1 MEVRAW
7 LLEPFLLMQTGLHWT
22 LLGSAGSPQCEVTSK
37 TLFASSHRF
46 GALEEAQIW
55 IRSFS
60 YSLIPLSVHPSL
72 RSVPHSAAE

>member
-37 TLFASSHRF
+37 T
-46 GALEEAQIW
+46 G
-55 IRSFS
+55 
-60 YSLIPLSVHPSL
+60 SVHWKKPRSGSVHSVIHSSLCLFILPSAPSL
-72 RSVPHSAAE
+72 RQLFIS